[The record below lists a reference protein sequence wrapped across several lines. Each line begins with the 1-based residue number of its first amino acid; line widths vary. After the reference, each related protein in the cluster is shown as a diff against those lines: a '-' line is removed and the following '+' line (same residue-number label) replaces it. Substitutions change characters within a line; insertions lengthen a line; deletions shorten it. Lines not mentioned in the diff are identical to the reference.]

1 MIQISPASK
10 LVWHPCYND
19 FECARLEVPMNWN
32 ATHVNETVPVALAVI
47 KLPARVPITDPRYG
61 GPILLNPGT
70 LCFRSDV
77 VEYD

>member
-1 MIQISPASK
+1 
-10 LVWHPCYND
+10 
-19 FECARLEVPMNWN
+19 MNWN